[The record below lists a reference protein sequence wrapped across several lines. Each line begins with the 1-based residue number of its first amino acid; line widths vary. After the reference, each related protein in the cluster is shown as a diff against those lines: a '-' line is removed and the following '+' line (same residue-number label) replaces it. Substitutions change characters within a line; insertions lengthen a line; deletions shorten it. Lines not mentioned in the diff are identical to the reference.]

1 MKKIYKYSFSRH
13 TLSLTTIYLTIF
25 LALGIGLYFLYEGG
39 YLSAWFFSFIVALV
53 ALMSLSI
60 PRRILVDDEGL
71 HILCLL
77 DITELHP
84 EEIAS
89 VRQVEK
95 QELRGYVPYFGGYGF
110 FGFYGHYFDTGL
122 YTSPPLS
129 QILFPKGI
137 SIHYLPQKDAML
149 CISVSAC

>member
-95 QELRGYVPYFGGYGF
+95 RNSEATCPISAVTDFSGST
-110 FGFYGHYFDTGL
+110 DT
-122 YTSPPLS
+122 
-129 QILFPKGI
+129 I
-137 SIHYLPQKDAML
+137 ST
-149 CISVSAC
+149 